1 MRTITQEMRKSS
13 EEVIRKIKDIFYASK
28 KTLYELF

>member
-1 MRTITQEMRKSS
+1 MRKSS
-13 EEVIRKIKDIFYASK
+13 DEVIRKIKDLFYASK